1 MQSLNMTSKLLT
13 FLLLAIGLSS
23 CEKID
28 VGRIENLNGGIIHVI
43 GHGGAG
49 FQSAFNELPEN
60 SMSSI
65 ERAIEVYNAEG
76 VEIDIQLTKD
86 EQLVAYHD
94 NKLETSTDG
103 FGYIYQNTLAEL
115 KNVHYNN
122 EFYAT
127 LFLKESIISLEEVL
141 LYFSSR
147 RIKPQLHLDLRT
159 WLFDSEKYTEDEFLK
174 VYVEK
179 IIDVVTKY
187 NYQSN
192 TYIGSSSKKALKYS
206 FEIDSSI
213 RLMYETENISEELNY
228 LTANNIHGI
237 IAYND
242 RISIG
247 AIQLAQHNN
256 IRVLLFNV
264 KSQNSIVEA
273 VNKHPEYIITDNIPK
288 LQQVLY

>member
-1 MQSLNMTSKLLT
+1 MQSLNMTSKILIVLYLLI
-13 FLLLAIGLSS
+13 ALSS

-28 VGRIENLNGGIIHVI
+28 VGRIDNLNGGIIHVI

-65 ERAIEVYNAEG
+65 ERAIEIYNAEG
-76 VEIDIQLTKD
+76 VEIDVQLTKD
-86 EQLVAYHD
+86 GKIVAYHD
-94 NKLETSTDG
+94 DKLETSTDG
-103 FGYIYQNTLAEL
+103 FGYIYNNTLNEL
-115 KNVHYNN
+115 KSVRYNN
-122 EFYAT
+122 EFYAS
-127 LFLKESIISLEEVL
+127 LFIKESITSLDEVL
-141 LYFSSR
+141 SYFSSR

-174 VYVEK
+174 LYVEK
-179 IIDVVTKY
+179 IIEVVTKY
-187 NYQSN
+187 NYQSK
-192 TYIGSSSKKALKYS
+192 TYIGSSSRKALKYS

-228 LTANNIHGI
+228 LKANNIYGI

-242 RISIG
+242 RISKG
-247 AIQLAQHNN
+247 AIQLAQRNN

-273 VNKHPEYIITDNIPK
+273 VNKHPEFIITDNIPK